1 MASDYSPRQALLDLF
16 AYLRRRGRAGLAGAV
31 LLALLGLAAYL
42 LLPRQYRAETTLR
55 SYLLKSATTVNV
67 LEKLKQAVRDDD
79 SVAVAGALGLS
90 RTQARQLKKLDVKQ
104 PKYIQPDDANEVYD
118 VYVVADVTDPAMFD
132 SLTLA
137 LPRYVSS
144 SPLVDSLR
152 RVRQQALNANEQAL
166 RRELRTLD
174 SLRTLAAGVL
184 RSGRNAEALGDLS
197 SGAEVVVILKQL
209 RDLQAERQTLRSTF
223 VTAAFLP
230 PSRPFY
236 PRLLWFV
243 LLPAVMGFGLGLVL
257 AELWALWRQSASAA

>member
-1 MASDYSPRQALLDLF
+1 MASDYTPRQALLDLF
-16 AYLRRRGRAGLAGAV
+16 AYLRRRGRAGLIGAV
-31 LLALLGLAAYL
+31 LLALVGLGAYL

-79 SVAVAGALGLS
+79 SVAVARALGLS
-90 RTQARQLKKLDVKQ
+90 RTQARHLKKLDVKQ
-104 PKYIQPDDANEVYD
+104 PKYIQPEDANEVYD

-137 LPRYVSS
+137 LPRYVSA

-152 RVRQQALNANEQAL
+152 RVRYRALNANEQAL

-174 SLRTLAAGVL
+174 SLRAVAVAAL
-184 RSGRNAEALGDLS
+184 RSGRNAEAIGDLS
-197 SGAEVVVILKQL
+197 AGVGVTEIYRQL
-209 RDLQAERQTLRSTF
+209 HELQFELQKVRSTF